1 MDYIKVER
9 YSQIPLLLD
18 KLSKIRLTGNKD
30 FKKLYEFIIK
40 SNLNNLFKIIIT
52 DRYLNKGD
60 MQIIKEIGNL
70 GNLFVIILSSFGNFI
85 NDDIIKLYID
95 YESINIENLIREF
108 KKLQI
113 ELSFVKLDELQMSLI
128 YLYKVSKYYTPKR
141 KILA

>member
-1 MDYIKVER
+1 
-9 YSQIPLLLD
+9 
-18 KLSKIRLTGNKD
+18 
-30 FKKLYEFIIK
+30 
-40 SNLNNLFKIIIT
+40 
-52 DRYLNKGD
+52 

-85 NDDIIKLYID
+85 NDDIIKLCID
-95 YESINIENLIREF
+95 YESINVENLIREF

-113 ELSFVKLDELQMSLI
+113 EPLFVKLDELQMSLI